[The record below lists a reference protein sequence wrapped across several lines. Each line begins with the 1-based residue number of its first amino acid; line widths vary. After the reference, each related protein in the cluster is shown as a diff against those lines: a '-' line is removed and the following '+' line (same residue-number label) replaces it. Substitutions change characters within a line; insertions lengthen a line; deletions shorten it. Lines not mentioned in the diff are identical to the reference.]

1 MNLRTCFA
9 LFLFCK
15 ICIAVEPLRTW
26 TSSDGRTLQARFV
39 EKVGS
44 SSVKIENATGKE
56 FTLPK
61 SSISAA
67 DWKYVQKLVA
77 GRKAKEAKL
86 PAQLKEKEAKEE
98 IFRFPKSLSG
108 KGCVIIASLKG
119 DVRVFANPID
129 RGFLGR
135 DLFDFSEIP
144 DVGRSSKGNIPKV
157 GDSIDAGGIIV
168 TDKNSQAILLLT
180 NGTLATLN
188 ENSRIVLE
196 NLWQTPF
203 KPSSKKVTKLNKEP
217 SLSRTALGLDFG
229 ELIVDVKKLNKDSSF
244 LVHSL
249 LGQAGIRGTQFR
261 FSSNDNGT
269 NLSVTEGLVEYLD
282 PKRKIFKIGK
292 ENSVTTQSDKS
303 SNLGKVDQDEKD
315 RINSVISKASQS
327 SASFDLKKLSDASKR
342 SSQQKKT
349 FIARSAKNLEM
360 IWCPP
365 GSYLMGDLSGNRGG
379 SFGKIAVRFPINNVI
394 LTKGFYLGKYEVT
407 QEQYQSVM
415 GNNPSNFQGAKLPVE
430 EVSWEDAMAF
440 CKKLSEKEKG
450 RIPVG
455 WEFTL
460 PTESQWEYACRA
472 GTTTKY
478 SWGNDINPKLANYKD
493 SGLKKTR
500 AVGSYRPN
508 AWGFFDMHGNVW
520 EWCADWKGIYPSGLL
535 TDPTGP
541 ASGKSRVYRGGSWL
555 FGWGQMASFFHVSR
569 DKFGRS
575 NDLGFRVSFQST
587 K

>member
-1 MNLRTCFA
+1 MKTLISLICFFW
-9 LFLFCK
+9 LFNISL
-15 ICIAVEPLRTW
+15 AEEPLRTW
-26 TSSDGRTLQARFV
+26 TSSDGRTLKARFI

-61 SSISAA
+61 SRISGS
-67 DWKYVQKLVA
+67 DWKYVEKIVA
-77 GRKAKEAKL
+77 ELKVKQAKL
-86 PAQLKEKEAKEE
+86 LAQLKEKEAQEE
-98 IFRFPKSLSG
+98 LFRLPKSLSG
-108 KGCVIIASLKG
+108 KGCVIIASLNGNVEVFDNPSEEGSFGGSYINGNYLEPRKAKG
-119 DVRVFANPID
+119 R
-129 RGFLGR
+129 
-135 DLFDFSEIP
+135 
-144 DVGRSSKGNIPKV
+144 KPKV
-157 GDSIDAGGIIV
+157 GESIETGGVII
-168 TDKNSQAILLLT
+168 TKTNSQVVLLLT

-188 ENSRIVLE
+188 ENSRVVLE

-203 KPSSKKVTKLNKEP
+203 KASSKKVSELKEEP
-217 SLSRTALGLDFG
+217 SQSRTALGLDFG

-261 FSSNDNGT
+261 FSTQDNGT
-269 NLSVTEGLVEYLD
+269 TLSVTEGLVEYLD
-282 PKRKIFKIGK
+282 PKRKIFKVGK
-292 ENSVTTQSDKS
+292 ENSVTTQADKS
-303 SNLGKVDQDEKD
+303 SKPGKLNENEKS
-315 RINSVISKASQS
+315 RIKSVISKASQS
-327 SASFDLKKLSDASKR
+327 SASFDLKKLSDASKK
-342 SSQQKKT
+342 SSQQKKI

-365 GSYLMGDLSGNRGG
+365 GSYLRGEG
-379 SFGKIAVRFPINNVI
+379 SSSNIVI

-430 EVSWEDAMAF
+430 EVSWADAMAF

-493 SGLKKTR
+493 SGLKKTGT
-500 AVGSYRPN
+500 VGSYRQNP
-508 AWGFFDMHGNVW
+508 WGFYDMHGNVY
-520 EWCADWKGIYPSGLL
+520 EWCADWYGEYPTSSV
-535 TDPTGP
+535 TDPIGV
-541 ASGKSRVYRGGSWL
+541 ASGSFRVRRGGSWGGGGSNL
-555 FGWGQMASFFHVSR
+555 
-569 DKFGRS
+569 RS
-575 NDLGFRVSFQST
+575 ARRLYDAPGTRYYNTGFRVGFQSS

>member
-1 MNLRTCFA
+1 MKTLISLICFFW
-9 LFLFCK
+9 LFNISL
-15 ICIAVEPLRTW
+15 AEEPLRTW
-26 TSSDGRTLQARFV
+26 TSSDGRTLKARFI

-61 SSISAA
+61 SRISAA
-67 DWKYVQKLVA
+67 DWKYVEKIVTEQKV
-77 GRKAKEAKL
+77 KEAKL
-86 PAQLKEKEAKEE
+86 LAQLKEKEAQEE
-98 IFRFPKSLSG
+98 LFRLPKSLSG

-119 DVRVFANPID
+119 NVEVFDNPSEEGSFGGSYIGGKYLEP
-129 RGFLGR
+129 RKAKGR
-135 DLFDFSEIP
+135 
-144 DVGRSSKGNIPKV
+144 KPKV
-157 GDSIDAGGIIV
+157 GESIETGGVII
-168 TDKNSQAILLLT
+168 TKTNSQAVLLLT

-188 ENSRIVLE
+188 ENSRVVLE

-203 KPSSKKVTKLNKEP
+203 KPSSKKVTELKEEP
-217 SLSRTALGLDFG
+217 SQSRTALGLDFG

-261 FSSNDNGT
+261 FSTKDNGT
-269 NLSVTEGLVEYLD
+269 TLSVTEGLVEYLD
-282 PKRKIFKIGK
+282 PKRKIFKVGK
-292 ENSVTTQSDKS
+292 ENSVTTQADKS
-303 SNLGKVDQDEKD
+303 SKPGKLNENEKS

-327 SASFDLKKLSDASKR
+327 SASFDLKKLSDASQK

-365 GSYLMGDLSGNRGG
+365 GSYLRGEGSLSN
-379 SFGKIAVRFPINNVI
+379 IVI

-415 GNNPSNFQGAKLPVE
+415 GDNPSNFQGAKLPVE
-430 EVSWEDAMAF
+430 KVSWEDAMAF

-460 PTESQWEYACRA
+460 PSEAQWEYACRA
-472 GTTTKY
+472 GMTTKY
-478 SWGNDINPKLANYKD
+478 SWGDDIIPRLANYND
-493 SGLKKTR
+493 SGLKKTGT
-500 AVGSYRPN
+500 VGSYNP
-508 AWGFFDMHGNVW
+508 WGFYDMHGNVY
-520 EWCADWKGIYPSGLL
+520 EWCADWYGEYPSSSV
-535 TDPTGP
+535 TDPIGV
-541 ASGKSRVYRGGSWL
+541 ASGSFRVTRGGSWRSDGTNL
-555 FGWGQMASFFHVSR
+555 RSA
-569 DKFGRS
+569 GRS
-575 NDLGFRVSFQST
+575 SNTPSDRDDDLGFRVGFQSS